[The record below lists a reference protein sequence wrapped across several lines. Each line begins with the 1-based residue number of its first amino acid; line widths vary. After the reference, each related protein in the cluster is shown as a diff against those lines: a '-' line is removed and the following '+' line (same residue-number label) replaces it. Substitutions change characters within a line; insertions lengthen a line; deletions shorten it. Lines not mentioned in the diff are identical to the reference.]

1 MPNVDYQ
8 CCYCDSD
15 IASDD
20 KGAVRMVLSSLWA
33 SGSGA
38 VQEVFAHPQCAADK
52 FGPALSSMVP
62 FDIEA
67 FAPD

>member
-1 MPNVDYQ
+1 MLNVDYQ
-8 CCYCDSD
+8 CCYCDGGV
-15 IASDD
+15 AKDD
-20 KGAVRMVLSSLWA
+20 SGAVRIVVSSLWV

-52 FGPALSSMVP
+52 FGGTLSSTVP